1 VTELTEQSPGE
12 GAIRE
17 PETEAAKVSY
27 RQVLRDRRLATL
39 LAGDAISKTGDGMGF
54 VGLPLLAL
62 ELHGSVPAAV
72 AVALVNGLPLLA
84 PFGLTLYYG
93 LGRRRFD
100 PRLVLLVDSSVRAV
114 MFFVLG
120 ALALAGTLTLGLLL
134 GLLVVGS
141 VVKLLA
147 ASARRLVAVEMVE
160 EDGRLAVNGLLG
172 TSDNLSL
179 FVAGPALGG
188 LVVALK
194 GPDLV
199 LVANGVTYLAML
211 VAAALVV
218 PRAKRSEADVT
229 RATGASANSRASSG
243 WTIMRRMPVVVR
255 LALVVFLFDMFYGPV
270 EVALPLLV
278 TDELRGDGGAYGAL
292 WTAFGVGA
300 LVGAL
305 ITNQLRRFRQQ
316 TLVVAII
323 GGWAA
328 CAAALGVAPNLL
340 AAGVALALGGAIYGP
355 FLAVA
360 YTLLQGFL
368 RPDDQQPVFALWAA
382 GITVALPLGLAVGGP
397 LVTAAGPRGGIVVSA
412 VTTALLVPA
421 AWHWLR
427 PRPRA

>member
-1 VTELTEQSPGE
+1 VD
-12 GAIRE
+12 
-17 PETEAAKVSY
+17 AAAQLSY
-27 RQVLRDRRLATL
+27 RQVLRDRKLATL
-39 LAGDAISKTGDGMGF
+39 LAGDAISKTGDGMSF

-72 AVALVNGLPLLA
+72 AIALVNGAPLLA
-84 PFGLTLYYG
+84 PFGLSLYFG
-93 LGRRRFD
+93 LGKRRFD
-100 PRLVLLVDSSVRAV
+100 PRLVLLIDSSVRAV
-114 MFFVLG
+114 MFVVLG
-120 ALALAGTLTLGLLL
+120 ALALAGALTLTLLL
-134 GLLVVGS
+134 GLLVAGS
-141 VVKLLA
+141 IVKLLS
-147 ASARRLVAVEMVE
+147 ASARRLTAVEMVD

-188 LVVALK
+188 LLVALH
-194 GPDLV
+194 GPALV
-199 LVANGVTYLAML
+199 LVANGVGYLAML

-218 PRAKRSEADVT
+218 PRAKRSEAEVT
-229 RATGASANSRASSG
+229 EASSG
-243 WTIMRRMPVVVR
+243 WAIMRRMPVVVR

-328 CAAALGVAPNLL
+328 SAAALGLAPNLV
-340 AAGVALALGGAIYGP
+340 AAAVALAIGGAIYGP

-368 RPDDQQPVFALWAA
+368 TPDDQQPVFALWAA
-382 GITVALPLGLAVGGP
+382 GITLAFPLGLAVGGP
-397 LVTAAGPRGGIVVSA
+397 LVTAAGPRGGILVSA
-412 VTTALLVPA
+412 GITALLVPA
-421 AWHWLR
+421 AWRWLR
-427 PRPRA
+427 RGPRSQPVSPANR